1 MKKKRRLRLKDYL
14 IPHAGNTYKPLL
26 FTAGGVAVVLIGLVL
41 LQCVYLFSTHI
52 GFNRSSF
59 LASVL
64 PGVLT
69 DLTNTDRAA
78 AGVEM
83 LQVDP
88 LLQKAAQ
95 LKAEDMAAKGY
106 FAHIAPDGKTPWF
119 WLEKVGYS
127 YTYAGENL
135 AIDFTDSEKIE
146 EAWMASPKHHA
157 NIVKPQYTRIGIGI
171 AQGTFEGKDTTFV
184 VQFFAKPK
192 AAPVA
197 RIPKG
202 VVAQGAVAVN
212 TQSGTVAT
220 GTERVLGA
228 EVSPEDSSFAAFA
241 ARVIASPLHTFTYIL
256 GALMV
261 FFVLLLLIAIFKHV
275 RVQYLEVIVGGLLI
289 VSALLGLVLYN
300 TSTSTGQITTDQRAG
315 DSNAG

>member
-1 MKKKRRLRLKDYL
+1 MKKKRKLRLKDYL

-26 FTAGGVAVVLIGLVL
+26 FTAGGVAVVLMGLVL
-41 LQCVYLFSTHI
+41 LQGVYVFSTHV

-69 DLTNTDRAA
+69 DLTNTDRVA
-78 AGVEM
+78 AGVEA

-95 LKAEDMAAKGY
+95 LKAEDMAVKGY
-106 FAHIAPDGKTPWF
+106 FAHIAPDGKTPWY
-119 WLEKVGYS
+119 WLEQVGYS

-197 RIPKG
+197 RATK
-202 VVAQGAVAVN
+202 
-212 TQSGTVAT
+212 GTVAT
-220 GTERVLGA
+220 SVVAANAQSGAVASGTERVLGA
-228 EVSPEDSSFAAFA
+228 EVSPEDTSLTAFA
-241 ARVIASPLHTFTYIL
+241 ARVIASPLHTFTYVL
-256 GALMV
+256 SALAV

-275 RVQYLEVIVGGLLI
+275 RIQYLEVIVGGLLI

-300 TSTSTGQITTDQRAG
+300 ASTSTGQISTDQRIG
-315 DSNAG
+315 ESNAG